1 MTASFEF
8 PLFAKGDHRVLRSS
22 LTHRREYFD
31 GMANKD
37 IDKIMSVASADV
49 LCTSPIGQTVG
60 AAAFRGFQEG
70 FGRMIKKLTLV
81 AAFGDGRHAVIVY
94 ESETHPVANAIV
106 AEYLTIEGGKIATA
120 MVIYDATPF
129 AAYMATV
136 QPH

>member
-1 MTASFEF
+1 MTNTKA
-8 PLFAKGDHRVLRSS
+8 
-22 LTHRREYFD
+22 LTIARTYFD

-37 IDKIMSVASADV
+37 VDTIMSVASADIV
-49 LCTSPIGQTVG
+49 CTSPIGQTVG

-81 AAFGDGRHAVIVY
+81 AAFGDGEHAVIVY
-94 ESETHPVANAIV
+94 ESETHPVPHAIV
-106 AEYLTIEGGKIATA
+106 AEHLTIEDGKVATTT
-120 MVIYDATPF
+120 VIYDATPF